1 MSEQPEI
8 VCICGS
14 MRFADDLRRAH
25 RDLTLSGLIALMS
38 TRSEIAYAHATD
50 TPVSFTDPL

>member
-25 RDLTLSGLIALMS
+25 RDLTVSGLIALMPA
-38 TRSEIAYAHATD
+38 EIDGDGA
-50 TPVSFTDPL
+50 